1 MTLLPFRNCCRKNI
15 WRRTLSQNSG
25 PRVHQILLF
34 PSIFFLRSQSLIKS
48 LIWYFLLCFSKS
60 LRIFSIFFYKN
71 NLAIISQSKRKIRWA
86 WIRQEEDHTLSWPP
100 DGSGL
105 NSDLVALESC
115 NFFQCSQIPVS
126 LSLRVL
132 NKNIF
137 ELMYK
142 NVNPDWF

>member
-1 MTLLPFRNCCRKNI
+1 MTLLPFRNFVAKILDAKLCRKI
-15 WRRTLSQNSG
+15 RA

-86 WIRQEEDHTLSWPP
+86 WIRQEEDHTLSWPL